1 MPGAAI
7 TRPTNTHPGAHT
19 HSKMLHTPD
28 QRASPCGDDGRRRRH
43 MSAPAA
49 EKGDPEAAPAVEF
62 VHPMVMDDE
71 GRMITRSMRTTDT
84 LQELMDFYYDMVPVI
99 PFGKG
104 VFLYQCK
111 RVEGDRRLAMKST
124 DHIDFY
130 SEMKPDVFVLLA
142 VRELGIAG
150 RVLIRTMRRTDRAEG
165 SVGFLLLR
173 SRRPCHPRAFN
184 LSWQADYM

>member
-1 MPGAAI
+1 
-7 TRPTNTHPGAHT
+7 
-19 HSKMLHTPD
+19 
-28 QRASPCGDDGRRRRH
+28 

-84 LQELMDFYYDMVPVI
+84 LQELMDFYYDMVPVT